1 VSSGNDGFRLVI
13 DRHGPSYFW
22 SFTLRGHKS
31 SGLRGHA
38 TVAAPVEEAEAFRD
52 EIESGQ
58 KRKSACVRRAS
69 Q

>member
-1 VSSGNDGFRLVI
+1 MTGNTGFRLI
-13 DRHGPSYFW
+13 INGHGPYYYW

-38 TVAAPVEEAEAFRD
+38 TVAAAVEEAEAFRE

-58 KRKSACVRRAS
+58 KRKSA
-69 Q
+69 